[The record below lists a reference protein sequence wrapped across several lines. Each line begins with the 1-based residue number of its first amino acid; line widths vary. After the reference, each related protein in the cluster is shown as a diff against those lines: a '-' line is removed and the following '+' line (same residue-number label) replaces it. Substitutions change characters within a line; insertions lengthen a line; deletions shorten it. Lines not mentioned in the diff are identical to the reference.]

1 MSTIEKKLF
10 KEIEVKGS
18 QPINPYEA
26 GTKYYR
32 GISTVNPENPN
43 PVLYDLA
50 LIKQDIINHFHIR
63 QGEKLSDPSFGT
75 IIWDALFEPL
85 TDGMKGAITQN
96 VTRVVSAD
104 PRVRI
109 KSVIVDQFES
119 GLQVE
124 INLEYLPYNIEE
136 TMRLTFDQNAG
147 YLAS

>member
-85 TDGMKGAITQN
+85 TDGMKDAITQN

-147 YLAS
+147 FLAS

>member
-18 QPINPYEA
+18 QPVNPYEA
-26 GTKYYR
+26 GTKFYR

-85 TDGMKGAITQN
+85 TDGMKDAITQN

-147 YLAS
+147 FLAS

>member
-1 MSTIEKKLF
+1 
-10 KEIEVKGS
+10 
-18 QPINPYEA
+18 
-26 GTKYYR
+26 
-32 GISTVNPENPN
+32 
-43 PVLYDLA
+43 
-50 LIKQDIINHFHIR
+50 
-63 QGEKLSDPSFGT
+63 
-75 IIWDALFEPL
+75 
-85 TDGMKGAITQN
+85 MKDAITQN